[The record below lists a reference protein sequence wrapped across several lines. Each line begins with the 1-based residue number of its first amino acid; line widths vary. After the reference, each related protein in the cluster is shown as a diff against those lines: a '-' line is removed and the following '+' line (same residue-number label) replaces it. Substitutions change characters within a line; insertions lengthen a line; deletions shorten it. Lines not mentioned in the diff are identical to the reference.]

1 MQDVHANVFILVGE
15 SALALA
21 LPWVGWVLSLVL
33 GACVIWM
40 LVRSRR
46 ARPAASV
53 APAQAPTNAPPDLRA
68 LLDAIESPVI
78 GFGQAG
84 DVRYANKAACMF
96 FEDRFTELIGT
107 NAEQLFTQA
116 EVLATI
122 AQARNGV
129 PSRTQVRIM
138 RPLGQRIFQAVVFP
152 LDSSSPRAG
161 AVLSLRDVTDLAHAV
176 QLKTDFVAN
185 ASHELRTPLSSIRA
199 AIETMTHDARDDP
212 PMQERL
218 SNIIASNVTRL
229 EDLVADLLDLSR
241 LESAE
246 ATPTLAPVDAFA
258 VIAELADLFA
268 PLCERRRLTIERE
281 IDPALTG
288 LRTDRR
294 LLVLILKNLIENATK
309 YAYEGT
315 VIRVVGRLA
324 DDESR
329 RSARFE
335 VHDQGTGI
343 PIGVQHRIFE
353 RFFQVDAARTGATTQ
368 RGTGLGL
375 AIVKHAVKSLGGRV
389 GVESVWKHGTT
400 IWVELPQ
407 IDDQGVSGA

>member
-1 MQDVHANVFILVGE
+1 MQDVHANVFILMGE

-40 LVRSRR
+40 LVGSRR
-46 ARPAASV
+46 ARAAASV

-78 GFGQAG
+78 GFGPAG
-84 DVRYANKAACMF
+84 DVRYANKAARAF
-96 FEDRFTELIGT
+96 FEDRFTDLIGT

-258 VIAELADLFA
+258 VVAELADLFA

-281 IDPALTG
+281 IDPALAS

-315 VIRVVGRLA
+315 VIRIVGRLA

-389 GVESVWKHGTT
+389 GVESVWKQGTT